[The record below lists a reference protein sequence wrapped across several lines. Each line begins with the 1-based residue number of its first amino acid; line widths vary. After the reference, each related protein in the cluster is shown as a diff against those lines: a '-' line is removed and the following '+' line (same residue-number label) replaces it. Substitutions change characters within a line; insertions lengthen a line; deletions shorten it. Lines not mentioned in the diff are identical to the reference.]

1 MGDNL
6 EKTEIQWHPGF
17 YGAAELELISNR
29 EELEFQREYNLSKK
43 PLQMDLLIIKK
54 LADAVLQASIFANK
68 SLYNRIRR
76 ESGMCE
82 ALKELMKDELEAAME
97 ESKEKGLEMGM
108 EMGTDNAILSA
119 VRNLMDSMKWTA
131 EQAME
136 AIKVPVDERGK
147 YASRL

>member
-1 MGDNL
+1 MVTGQLSRETHSSLRILSRNAEAEDVRAFLAGVERLTRPGDRHN
-6 EKTEIQWHPGF
+6 
-17 YGAAELELISNR
+17 
-29 EELEFQREYNLSKK
+29 
-43 PLQMDLLIIKK
+43 
-54 LADAVLQASIFANK
+54 ADAVLQASIFANK

-82 ALKELMKDELEAAME
+82 ALRELMKDEIDAAVE
-97 ESKEKGLEMGM
+97 EGM
-108 EMGTDNAILSA
+108 VSA

-136 AIKVPVDERGK
+136 AIKIPAEERGN